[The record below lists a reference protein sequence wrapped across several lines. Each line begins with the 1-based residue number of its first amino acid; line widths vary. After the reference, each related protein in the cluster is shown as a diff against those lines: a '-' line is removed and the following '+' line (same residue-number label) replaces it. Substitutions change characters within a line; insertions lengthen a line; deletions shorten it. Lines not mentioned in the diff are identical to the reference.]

1 MVKSLL
7 QLCTAVCIKNIKE
20 ITDVGSTPYSV
31 LRPILLKV
39 DNARQLRQLEVNSPH
54 LEGDDAE
61 CWIRLIAR
69 DFPVLSEK
77 HKFEPRNPSLW
88 HRVYKKYKSL
98 EEEQKREAEEK
109 LKNAFA
115 GIKKE
120 KEGNTSQIINFDGRR
135 LPRPP
140 RDDRSPMGFRGNGA
154 KRDSGISGLR
164 FTGGSRTKTNNAQSI
179 LKRAIREAKEIG
191 ARNRL
196 NTPTGQLI
204 APTGQIARPPQAM
217 VKEHINKARPLLG
230 SRPAVRP
237 PVRPSSFFRDPYQEA
252 LDARLLQIKN
262 QDNKNRNKKTAN
274 YISDDDLEEDDDL
287 DDDLEKGGSGGGG
300 SGCLTVEMLEG
311 DLFDEDES
319 SSNQPPFNVEDVHFG
334 PSPSRLPPSSS
345 TVRSR
350 PGGIL
355 SRKPPGSIGLSV
367 HKTVIKTVPQPTAKP
382 KTGAKAI
389 SPPITST
396 SPPKSSSA
404 QGSPAAAGES
414 KPPMPRKR
422 KAVDIFMK
430 PKPKAARQ

>member
-77 HKFEPRNPSLW
+77 HKLEPRNPKLW

-154 KRDSGISGLR
+154 KRDSGINGLR
-164 FTGGSRTKTNNAQSI
+164 FTGGSRTKTNSAQSI
-179 LKRAIREAKEIG
+179 LKKAIREAKEIG

-196 NTPTGQLI
+196 NTPTGQLT
-204 APTGQIARPPQAM
+204 APTGQIARPPPAM
-217 VKEHINKARPLLG
+217 VNEHINKARPLLG
-230 SRPAVRP
+230 SRPTVRP
-237 PVRPSSFFRDPYQEA
+237 PVRPPSFFRDPYQEA
-252 LDARLLQIKN
+252 LDARLNQIKN
-262 QDNKNRNKKTAN
+262 QDNKRTAN
-274 YISDDDLEEDDDL
+274 YIPDDELEEDDSDDDL
-287 DDDLEKGGSGGGG
+287 GGGDSGGGGG
-300 SGCLTVEMLEG
+300 SGGLTVEMLESM
-311 DLFDEDES
+311 FDEDEPS
-319 SSNQPPFNVEDVHFG
+319 TNQPPIKAEDIHFG
-334 PSPSRLPPSSS
+334 PSPSRFPPSSS

-355 SRKPPGSIGLSV
+355 SRRPPGLSV
-367 HKTVIKTVPQPTAKP
+367 QKTVIKTVPQPVAKP
-382 KTGAKAI
+382 SSGAKAI
-389 SPPITST
+389 SPPATST
-396 SPPKSSSA
+396 SPSRSSSV

-430 PKPKAARQ
+430 PKPKVARQ